1 MVTHAPAR
9 SYPDFPFP
17 PIANGSAEEHPAG
30 SQSDGWSEFSRV
42 PLDIQPWC
50 VLLAGRESVQRP
62 RIAPEAAKAGMR
74 STSVRDPLMD
84 SLKRAASVS
93 SRERIA
99 AVVPGSELQWRR
111 GGFRDLE
118 PANIVAQ
125 PTYRGTAYEVLL
137 ALLEFEHRVD
147 PLTPFLFL
155 PSDHVVSEE
164 QVMTQSLLGMV
175 EWIRG
180 EPGTIFL
187 LGAVPEEP
195 HDQLG
200 YIVPWNDARQVP
212 SSVYEFVEKPDT
224 RQARKLINAGGLWNT
239 FIFGGTI
246 ASMVTLFQP
255 AFDGAITGFRHA
267 TRAANDGRIETDA
280 LTALYG
286 TFTGADFSQD
296 VLAKQPDRLKVLSL
310 PRCGWWPLKL
320 PRSATSAE
328 YPRTATENRDPG
340 QPDDVSDYPPT
351 K

>member
-1 MVTHAPAR
+1 
-9 SYPDFPFP
+9 
-17 PIANGSAEEHPAG
+17 
-30 SQSDGWSEFSRV
+30 
-42 PLDIQPWC
+42 
-50 VLLAGRESVQRP
+50 
-62 RIAPEAAKAGMR
+62 
-74 STSVRDPLMD
+74 MD
-84 SLKRAASVS
+84 SLQRAASIS
-93 SRERIA
+93 TRDRIA

-111 GGFRDLE
+111 GGFRNLE
-118 PANIVAQ
+118 PANILAQ

-164 QVMTQSLLGMV
+164 DVMTQALLGMV
-175 EWIRG
+175 DWIRG
-180 EPGTIFL
+180 EPRTVFL

-224 RQARKLINAGGLWNT
+224 REARKLINAGGLWNT
-239 FIFGGTI
+239 FIFGGTVS
-246 ASMVTLFQP
+246 SMVALFEP
-255 AFDGAITGFRHA
+255 TFDRAIRGFRKA
-267 TRAANDGRIETDA
+267 TRAPNGGRIETDA

-286 TFTGADFSQD
+286 NFTGADFSQD

-320 PRSATSAE
+320 PRSAPSSA
-328 YPRTATENRDPG
+328 YGLSTT
-340 QPDDVSDYPPT
+340 DDLDTGHMDGASDYPPT

>member
-1 MVTHAPAR
+1 
-9 SYPDFPFP
+9 
-17 PIANGSAEEHPAG
+17 
-30 SQSDGWSEFSRV
+30 V
-42 PLDIQPWC
+42 PLDNQPWC

-62 RIAPEAAKAGMR
+62 RIAPEAGRPGARA
-74 STSVRDPLMD
+74 TNARDPLMD
-84 SLKRAASVS
+84 SLQRAASITARS
-93 SRERIA
+93 RIA

-118 PANIVAQ
+118 PANILAQ

-137 ALLEFEHRVD
+137 ALLEFEQRVEST
-147 PLTPFLFL
+147 TPFLFL

-164 QVMTQSLLGMV
+164 EVMTQSLLGMV
-175 EWIRG
+175 DWIRG
-180 EPGTIFL
+180 EPNTVFL

-212 SSVYEFVEKPDT
+212 SSVYEFVEKPDI

-239 FIFGGTI
+239 FIFGGTLSSMI
-246 ASMVTLFQP
+246 ALFQP
-255 AFDGAITGFRHA
+255 AFEAAITGLRNA
-267 TRAANDGRIETDA
+267 TRAAHDGRIETDA

-286 TFTGADFSQD
+286 KFAGADFSKD

-320 PRSATSAE
+320 PRS
-328 YPRTATENRDPG
+328 TANLAPSNPMDNHESD
-340 QPDDVSDYPPT
+340 QPDPASDHPPT